1 MYLKRI
7 EVQGFKS
14 FANKIRFDFHNGITA
29 IVGPNGS
36 GKSNVADA
44 VRWVLGEQ
52 RIKQLRGSSMQDVI
66 FSGTELRKPQ
76 SYASV
81 SITFDNS
88 DHSLE
93 TDYNEVTVTRR
104 LYRSGESD
112 YMLNGTSCRLKDINE
127 LFYDTGIGKEGYSI
141 IGQGQIDR
149 ILSEKP
155 EDRRELFDE
164 AAGIVKFKR
173 RKEAALKKLENEKSN
188 LVRIEDI
195 LSELGKQIG
204 PLEKQ
209 AQKAR
214 IYLDARQEQ
223 KVLDVNIF
231 LQENQRSRD
240 LLAEL
245 SGKLDTAAEQ
255 LERASEALLTVKQD
269 SDKARLASADLEKEI
284 EDTRAVITNSDV
296 VRGRLEA
303 DIKVYQEQIRSARS
317 NAEHF
322 ARRKETLTALISER
336 EEEIFA
342 LRTNKESIDSKLREL
357 TAKKEAAENVLRETT
372 DRITAVSDGLDD
384 AREQLM
390 NLLNERAMIRS
401 RQASLETLETQVK
414 SRKAELTSQLLS
426 IASNESRQD
435 ELIVEL
441 ENRFDA
447 ITKELGE
454 LKQKESGTDEAI
466 QGMKSKLAMADENL
480 QKATQL
486 YHQQNS
492 RLQALKNMTER
503 YEGFGS
509 SVRRVME
516 HKESSPGIIG
526 VVADLIRTK
535 SEYETAIEVAL
546 GGSIQNIVT
555 TDEKTAE
562 DMIRILKNEKA
573 GRATFLPLTAIRD
586 TVPFNYEN
594 ALSEPGV
601 IGLADSL
608 VTTEPEYAD
617 VAKNLLGRILIVD
630 RFANAVDISRKYH
643 SRIRMVTLEGELFSP
658 GGAISGGAYRQG
670 GNLLSRRREI
680 ADLEEKTAAAK
691 EDVKRFEQLIEDT
704 KRERTELRAE
714 LEQIRILIQTRT
726 LEQNTARLNVVRE
739 KEKKTEFTGSLDRLK
754 EENSAIEERLS
765 GIAADK
771 ESARRSMEESLERE
785 TVLNETIDSREKEL
799 LLLRGDESEKTA
811 EAASWDVDIEKL
823 YQQQRFEETNVQRAE
838 EEAERLKAELAE
850 ILEGIE
856 TSEKEIGE
864 KSNNIQEIEQT
875 IASSHTVQE
884 DHEIKLKDALERR
897 NALREKLSTLMQ
909 SQESLTEEKSV
920 LDREC
925 VRLSAQ
931 KEKAQDAFESSIQY
945 MWDEYEITLSD
956 AEKMRSEETEDLGS
970 MKKRL
975 SAIKQKIKE
984 LGSVNVDSIEEYR
997 DVKERFTFLNDQHD
1011 DLVRSEAALREVI
1024 RDLDQS
1030 MRQQFGRE
1038 FEKIAAEFDKVFKV
1052 LFGGGAGR
1060 LELVE
1065 DEDILEAGVRVIA
1078 QPPGKKL
1085 QNMMMLSGGE
1095 KSLTAIALLF
1105 AIQNLKPSPFCL
1117 LDEIEAALDEN
1128 NVVRFALYLQKL
1140 TKNTQF
1146 IVITH
1151 RRGTMERADR
1161 LYGITMQEK
1170 GVSTLVSVNLIDS
1183 ELN

>member
-1128 NVVRFALYLQKL
+1128 NVEYLRKL

>member
-509 SVRRVME
+509 SVGRVME